1 MPAMHVRWQ
10 RLWPW
15 AKLLLALA
23 IIGGV
28 GWQFAQILR
37 SPQLQEHPPQLR
49 PGWLALCVACY
60 VAAFAFPATYWQ
72 HLLHVTGTRPPLSA
86 ALRAYYVGH
95 LGKYVPFKAWA
106 LVLRTMLIYPY
117 GVRPGLAVATAIYET
132 MTFITA
138 GALVAVVLLTA
149 YAHDESKRWLAAGL
163 LVAAG
168 LPIIPG
174 VYNRIVDRLTALA
187 RKAAAR
193 QPGAEKEVAEVP
205 RLHARTLLFGL
216 GWTAC
221 GWCAMGMSLWAL
233 LQAVVP
239 ETTPWTWEA
248 WGRCTAFVSLAYV
261 AGFLILFTPGGLGAR
276 EVVLQPL
283 LMSELALMPL
293 VGSEHQLD
301 ADKLAWVVVGLLRL
315 LYIITEVILA
325 GAAYLLALA
334 LAPRPAS
341 LPPGKAQAPE
351 EHGHPA

>member
-1 MPAMHVRWQ
+1 MHVSWR

-15 AKLLLALA
+15 AKLLLAVA

-37 SPQLQEHPPQLR
+37 SPELQEHPPELR
-49 PGWLALCVACY
+49 PGWLALCVVCY
-60 VAAFAFPATYWQ
+60 AAAFAFPATYWQ
-72 HLLHVTGTRPPLSA
+72 HLLGVTGARPPVAA

-117 GVRPGLAVATAIYET
+117 GVRPARAVATAIYET

-138 GALVAVVLLTA
+138 GALVAVVLLTVCA
-149 YAHDESKRWLAAGL
+149 LDESKRWLAAGL
-163 LVAAG
+163 LLAAG

-193 QPGAEKEVAEVP
+193 QPGGEKEVGDVP
-205 RLHARTLLFGL
+205 RLQARTLLFGL
-216 GWTAC
+216 VWTAC
-221 GWCAMGMSLWAL
+221 GWSAMGMSLWAL
-233 LQAVVP
+233 IQAVVP
-239 ETTPWTWEA
+239 EPAPWTWEA

-276 EVVLQPL
+276 EVILQPFL
-283 LMSELALMPL
+283 VPELALMPL
-293 VGSEHQLD
+293 VGSAYQLD
-301 ADKLAWVVVGLLRL
+301 ADRLAWVVVGLLRL

-325 GAAYLLALA
+325 GATYLLALA
-334 LAPRPAS
+334 LAPRPPA
-341 LPPGKAQAPE
+341 LAPGAGQE
-351 EHGHPA
+351 TGDHGHSA

>member
-1 MPAMHVRWQ
+1 MHVRWQ

-15 AKLLLALA
+15 AKLFLAVA
-23 IIGGV
+23 IIAGV
-28 GWQFAQILR
+28 GWQFVQTLR
-37 SPQLQEHPPQLR
+37 SPELQEHPPQLR
-49 PGWLALCVACY
+49 PGWLAVCVACY
-60 VAAFAFPATYWQ
+60 VTAFAFPATYWQ
-72 HLLHVTGTRPPLSA
+72 HLLQVTGTRPPLA
-86 ALRAYYVGH
+86 ASLRAYYVGH

-106 LVLRTMLIYPY
+106 LVLRTMLIYPF

-149 YAHDESKRWLAAGL
+149 WAPDEGKRWLAVGM

-174 VYNRIVDRLTALA
+174 VYNRVVDRLTALA

-193 QPGAEKEVAEVP
+193 QPGADKEIADVP
-205 RLHARTLLFGL
+205 RLQARTLLFGL
-216 GWTAC
+216 AWTAC

-233 LQAVVP
+233 IQAVVP
-239 ETTPWTWEA
+239 EPVPWTWEA
-248 WGRCTAFVSLAYV
+248 WGRCTAFVALAYV

-276 EVVLQPL
+276 EMILKPFLVP
-283 LMSELALMPL
+283 ELALMPL

-301 ADKLAWVVVGLLRL
+301 ADRLAWVVVGLLRL

-334 LAPRPAS
+334 LATRPVA
-341 LPPGKAQAPE
+341 LAPAEAQAMKD
-351 EHGHPA
+351 HGHPA